1 MAAIEIVVF
10 AGAAGFGIIVVATV
24 LVIIGV
30 RQEQAVLERDG
41 RRTFAHHEPPTILA
55 LLARR
60 VLGAHF
66 NVIPAEP
73 HRPHYPKPD
82 FPLPNYPDP
91 DYLEPDYPEP
101 GRPDEDPPGDD
112 RPSWPKAG

>member
-1 MAAIEIVVF
+1 MAAIEVIVF
-10 AGAAGFGIIVVATV
+10 AGAAGFAVIVVATV

-30 RQEQAVLERDG
+30 RQEQAVLEREG

-66 NVIPAEP
+66 YVIPADL
-73 HRPHYPKPD
+73 HRPHYPKPV
-82 FPLPNYPDP
+82 FPLPT
-91 DYLEPDYPEP
+91 YPEP
-101 GRPDEDPPGDD
+101 DHPEADYAEPGHRDEDSPEDEPPA
-112 RPSWPKAG
+112 WPKAG